1 MKRSI
6 AAKLRNQGYDL
17 DLVWEVQNPS
27 PTIYHSDFIHFG
39 NGVGTIVTIYD
50 YPKEVQQQMWFRN
63 LLDTDNTI
71 TMLKVGTESRA
82 KVEKALQDAANANN
96 AILGDKWQ
104 NDQRKLL
111 AGNEYQQNMADLND
125 ALNGQEVYKRLYVRV
140 LFTER
145 TIEQLRTKLDDF
157 RHRLSNYKSMVYAGE
172 MANHLRQF
180 FVPAMKVQNL
190 ALKDKGF
197 PMKAYSLAG
206 TYAFN
211 QTFLAD
217 SRGANLATTFQGG
230 EVTFDPS
237 HSDGKHRTTA
247 YNLIIG
253 DAGSGKSTW
262 MHQQLDPLFARG
274 DTIWLFDRTRRYFPH
289 VNQLGGLILT
299 MDGSQ
304 NRVNIFHVFG
314 TVLDENGHIDKI
326 NSFLQHI
333 EKVKTYYATLN
344 PEANVGELNLF
355 MDELRRFY
363 IEDQEMWSYSPEDHP
378 EELRIIGLDANAYPT
393 LETFISYL
401 QARALNSRDFTAD
414 NRSRLE
420 NIIMVLK
427 NLLNQYGSKVNGHTN
442 VPDLS
447 DEQLIMFDTS
457 GMAEWDA
464 KVYAAQYFSIMSL
477 MNSYVVMNGY
487 HQLKREQAG
496 EFNKQ
501 TVADGT
507 AAPKYFWWIQDEADD
522 VINYTNPL
530 GISFADKMMQ
540 QQRKN
545 YFGLF
550 MIFPGLKNVLPTGQ
564 QQDSEE
570 ARAMADFFNRFQN
583 HHIGRLPEDD
593 KNRYASV
600 TSSSDVTADQLNTLP
615 MLQVGQFLLI
625 LRGFQSIF
633 ITAYRPTD
641 EELKM
646 YGGGI

>member
-1 MKRSI
+1 MKKSV

-17 DLVWEVQNPS
+17 DLIWQVQNPS
-27 PTIYHSDFIHFG
+27 PTIYHSDYIHFG

-50 YPKEVQQQMWFRN
+50 YPKETQQQMWFHN

-71 TMLKVGTESRA
+71 TILKVGTESRA

-125 ALNGQEVYKRLYVRV
+125 ALNGQEIYKRLYVRV

-145 TIEQLRTKLDDF
+145 TIEKLRMKLDDF
-157 RHRLSNYKSMVYAGE
+157 RQRLSNYKSMVYAGE
-172 MANHLRQF
+172 MANHMRQF
-180 FVPAMKVQNL
+180 FIPAMKVQDI

-197 PMKAYSLAG
+197 PMKSYSLAG

-217 SRGANLATTFQGG
+217 PRGANLATTFQGG

-237 HSDGKHRTTA
+237 LSDGKHRTTA
-247 YNLIIG
+247 YNLIVG

-274 DTIWLFDRTRRYFPH
+274 DTIWLFDRTRRYVPH
-289 VNQLGGLILT
+289 VQQLGGLILT

-304 NRVNIFHVFG
+304 NRVNILHVFG
-314 TVLDENGHIDKI
+314 TVLDEHGQIDVIK
-326 NSFLQHI
+326 SFKQHL
-333 EKVKTYYATLN
+333 EKVKTYYATLY
-344 PEANVGELNLF
+344 PKAEEGELLLF
-355 MDELRRFY
+355 KDELQRFY
-363 IEDQEMWSYSPEDHP
+363 IEDQEMWSYSAEDHP
-378 EELRIIGLDANAYPT
+378 EELRAIGLDANAYPN
-393 LETFISYL
+393 LEMFISYL
-401 QARALNSRDFTAD
+401 QARLLNARDFSGKNWERLDNIVKVLNS
-414 NRSRLE
+414 
-420 NIIMVLK
+420 
-427 NLLNQYGSKVNGHTN
+427 LLNDHGPSVNGHTN

-447 DEQLIMFDTS
+447 NEQLIMFDTS
-457 GMAEWDA
+457 GMAQWSDKA
-464 KVYAAQYFSIMSL
+464 YAAQYFSILSL
-477 MNSYVVMNGY
+477 MNAYVVMNGNQ
-487 HQLKREQAG
+487 QLASEQRG
-496 EFNKQ
+496 EFTKK

-522 VINYTNPL
+522 VINYNNPL
-530 GISFADKMMQ
+530 GVSFADKMMQ

-570 ARAMADFFNRFQN
+570 TRAMTDFFNRFQN

-600 TSSSDVTADQLNTLP
+600 TSRSDATPDQLDTLP

-625 LRGFQSIF
+625 LRSYQSIF

-641 EELKM
+641 AQLRM